1 MLLFSLY
8 NFLPCHYK
16 ISNLFKMKKTITFF
30 LLLFVACNLLDAQ
43 VKYEIINSLKLGEE
57 RQIKV
62 QLPRGY
68 NSDTKKTYPIFV
80 VLDGDYMFEAVAG
93 NVDYFTYWEDMPEA
107 IVVGVN
113 QMEKRFDDCMYSEQN
128 SLPIETGAA
137 FFEFIGMELMAH
149 LEKKYRVGNFRV
161 AVGHGETANFINY
174 YLLKPQP
181 LFKAY
186 ISISPNLAPQMIEYL
201 PEALGK
207 TQSKT
212 FYYLANTNNDASS
225 VKDMTA
231 ALNSDLSAIEN
242 DNVVFRFD
250 SFDGPSH
257 YSVPTHAIPSA
268 IEGIFKVFQPIS
280 KKEYKDVILE
290 LEISPVVYLQ
300 EKYQSIS
307 DLFGIDKKI
316 LLNDFKA
323 ISAAIEKNELYEY
336 YEDLGK
342 MARKAYPETLL
353 GTYYIARFYE
363 ETGEPKKAMRT
374 YQSAYTL
381 EEIAGL
387 TKDLM
392 LEKADLIKEDFGY

>member
-1 MLLFSLY
+1 
-8 NFLPCHYK
+8 
-16 ISNLFKMKKTITFF
+16 MKKTTVFF
-30 LLLFVACNLLDAQ
+30 LLLFLAFNISEAQ
-43 VKYEIINSLKLGEE
+43 VKYETIQSSKLGEE
-57 RQIKV
+57 RQIKI

-68 NSDTKKTYPIFV
+68 NADVNKTYPVFI

-93 NVDYFTYWEDMPEA
+93 NVDYYSYWEDMPES
-107 IVVGVN
+107 IVIGVN
-113 QMEKRFDDCMYSEQN
+113 QMDKRFDDCLYSEQN
-128 SLPIETGAA
+128 SLPIDTGAA
-137 FFEFIGMELMAH
+137 FFEFLGMELMPYI
-149 LEKKYRVGNFRV
+149 EKTYRAGNFRV

-181 LFKAY
+181 LFQAY
-186 ISISPNLAPQMIEYL
+186 ISISPELAPNMIDYL
-201 PEALGK
+201 PEAMGK
-207 TQSKT
+207 MQPKI
-212 FYYLANTNNDASS
+212 FYYLANTNNDAKS
-225 VKDMTA
+225 VKQMTE
-231 ALNSDLSAIEN
+231 ALNTDISAIEN
-242 DNVVFRFD
+242 ENLVYDFD
-250 SFDGPSH
+250 SFNGPSH

-268 IEGIFKVFQPIS
+268 IENIFQVFQPIS
-280 KKEYKDVILE
+280 KKEYKEVILE
-290 LEISPVVYLQ
+290 LEISPVLYLQ

-307 DLFGIDKKI
+307 DLFGIEKTVLI
-316 LLNDFKA
+316 NDFKA
-323 ISAAIEKNELYEY
+323 VSAAIEKNELYEY
-336 YEDLGK
+336 YEELGK

>member
-1 MLLFSLY
+1 
-8 NFLPCHYK
+8 
-16 ISNLFKMKKTITFF
+16 MKKTLIFF
-30 LLLFVACNLLDAQ
+30 LFLFLAFKISDAQ
-43 VKYEIINSLKLGEE
+43 VKYETIQSSKLGEE
-57 RQIKV
+57 REIKV

-68 NSDTKKTYPIFV
+68 NSNDDQVYPIIV

-93 NVDYFTYWEDMPEA
+93 NVDYYSYWEDMPES

-113 QMEKRFDDCMYSEQN
+113 QIDKRYDDCMYSEQN

-137 FFEFIGMELMAH
+137 FFEFIGMEL
-149 LEKKYRVGNFRV
+149 LPYIENTYRTGDFRV
-161 AVGHGETANFINY
+161 VIGHGETANFINY

-181 LFKAY
+181 LFQAY
-186 ISISPNLAPQMIEYL
+186 ISISPELAPNMIDYL
-201 PEALGK
+201 PEAMGK
-207 TQSKT
+207 IQSKI
-212 FYYLANTNNDASS
+212 FYNLAITNNDSKSLKQMAG
-225 VKDMTA
+225 
-231 ALNSDLSAIEN
+231 ALNSDIAAIDNEN
-242 DNVVFRFD
+242 LAYNFNDFE
-250 SFDGPSH
+250 GPSH
-257 YSVPTHAIPSA
+257 YSVPTHAIPKA
-268 IEGIFKVFQPIS
+268 IENIFQVFQPIS
-280 KKEYKDVILE
+280 KKEYKDVILD
-290 LEISPVVYLQ
+290 LEISPVLYLQ
-300 EKYQSIS
+300 EKYQTIS
-307 DLFGIDKKI
+307 DLFGIEKKV

-323 ISAAIEKNELYEY
+323 ISAAIEKNEFFEY
-336 YEDLGK
+336 YEELGK

>member
-1 MLLFSLY
+1 
-8 NFLPCHYK
+8 
-16 ISNLFKMKKTITFF
+16 MKKTVVFF
-30 LLLFVACNLLDAQ
+30 LFLFLAFNTSIAQ
-43 VKYEIINSLKLGEE
+43 VKYETIQSSKLGEE
-57 RQIKV
+57 RQIKI

-68 NSDTKKTYPIFV
+68 NTDEDKTYPIFI

-93 NVDYFTYWEDMPEA
+93 NVDYYSYWEDMPES

-113 QMEKRFDDCMYSEQN
+113 QLDKRFDDCMYSEQN

-137 FFEFIGMELMAH
+137 FFEFIGMEL
-149 LEKKYRVGNFRV
+149 LPFIEKTYRAGNFRV

-174 YLLKPQP
+174 YLLKPKP
-181 LFKAY
+181 LFQAY
-186 ISISPNLAPQMIEYL
+186 ISISPELAPNMIEYL
-201 PEALGK
+201 PEVMGK
-207 TQSKT
+207 IQSKT
-212 FYYLANTNNDASS
+212 FYYLANTNNDAKSI
-225 VKDMTA
+225 KRMTE
-231 ALNSDLSAIEN
+231 ALNTDIVAIEN
-242 DNVVFRFD
+242 ENLVYNFDN
-250 SFDGPSH
+250 FDGPSH
-257 YSVPTHAIPSA
+257 YSVPTHAIPNA
-268 IEGIFKVFQPIS
+268 IENIFQVFQPIS

-290 LEISPVVYLQ
+290 LEISPVLYLQ
-300 EKYQSIS
+300 EKYKAIF
-307 DLFGIDKKI
+307 DLFGIEKSV

-323 ISAAIEKNELYEY
+323 ISAAIEKNELFEY
-336 YEDLGK
+336 YEGLGK

>member
-1 MLLFSLY
+1 
-8 NFLPCHYK
+8 
-16 ISNLFKMKKTITFF
+16 MKKTIVFF
-30 LLLFVACNLLDAQ
+30 LLLFLAFNTSIAQ
-43 VKYEIINSLKLGEE
+43 VKYETIQSSKLGEE
-57 RQIKV
+57 RQIKI

-68 NSDTKKTYPIFV
+68 NADDDKTYPLFI

-93 NVDYFTYWEDMPEA
+93 NVDYHSYWEDMPES
-107 IVVGVN
+107 IVVGIN
-113 QMEKRFDDCMYSEQN
+113 QLDKRFDDCMYSEQN

-137 FFEFIGMELMAH
+137 FFEFIGMELVPYIENTYKA
-149 LEKKYRVGNFRV
+149 GNFRV

-181 LFKAY
+181 LFQAY
-186 ISISPNLAPQMIEYL
+186 ISISPELAPNMIDYL
-201 PEALGK
+201 PEVLSNI
-207 TQSKT
+207 QSKT
-212 FYYLANTNNDASS
+212 FYYLANTNND
-225 VKDMTA
+225 VKSIKRMTE
-231 ALNSDLSAIEN
+231 ALNTDINAIDN
-242 DNVVFRFD
+242 KNVVYNFD

-268 IEGIFKVFQPIS
+268 IESIFQVFQPIS

-290 LEISPVVYLQ
+290 LEISPVLYLQ
-300 EKYQSIS
+300 EKYEAIS
-307 DLFGIDKKI
+307 DLFGIEKKVLI
-316 LLNDFKA
+316 NDFKA
-323 ISAAIEKNELYEY
+323 TSAAIEKNEWYEY
-336 YEDLGK
+336 YEELGK
-342 MARKAYPETLL
+342 MARKAYPETML

-392 LEKADLIKEDFGY
+392 LERADLIKEDFGY